1 MDARLIGRMIL
12 ARWLDYPP
20 DRYERLAD
28 VVTSS
33 PIYRQMS
40 ARIEVAPLPNM
51 LSANEGRNDS
61 PSCAVARLG
70 PQEGHK
76 ALRYTIAYR
85 HPAWGKEFRVDGCA
99 PTTGDAAD
107 PELDWLLRRLR
118 PINTRNRLTHLILL
132 SVIETQAAFLHS
144 GAWADLEPLSLT
156 ALCRWLASVGGHI
169 GPPLPP
175 GLKTLDVSLLSRAA
189 RGFTVR
195 TPQGSDLP
203 LRRLLP
209 NAQAILRYRLRALL
223 DGEALELKRGGLER
237 PRNDDELRQQLR
249 SRWGQNAS
257 RRAVAAARQARGI
270 PPWHWRAG
278 RPLYPPPGFD
288 FSLSRPLT
296 SENVRAHAPSEPGVY
311 EIALADRAFI
321 YSVRTSPVIYIGRSR
336 NLRNRLRAHLRNHE
350 KFGAEMGEGR
360 FIFRFATVACAR
372 LQTAEAELARAFCWS
387 HGALPSY
394 NVVTPSGGRTSD

>member
-1 MDARLIGRMIL
+1 MR
-12 ARWLDYPP
+12 
-20 DRYERLAD
+20 
-28 VVTSS
+28 
-33 PIYRQMS
+33 
-40 ARIEVAPLPNM
+40 
-51 LSANEGRNDS
+51 
-61 PSCAVARLG
+61 AVARLLL
-70 PQEGHK
+70 PAGHE
-76 ALRYTIAYR
+76 ALCYTITYR
-85 HPAWGKEFRVDGCA
+85 HPVWGKEFRVDGRA

-132 SVIETQAAFLHS
+132 SVMETQAAFLHS

-156 ALCRWLASVGGHI
+156 ALCRRLTDCVYRRPGGAS
-169 GPPLPP
+169 LPP
-175 GLKTLDVSLLSRAA
+175 GMKTLDVSLLSRAA

-249 SRWGQNAS
+249 SGRGQNAS
-257 RRAVAAARQARGI
+257 RRAVAAARQALGI
-270 PPWHWRAG
+270 PPWHRRAG

-296 SENVRAHAPSEPGVY
+296 SEAVRAHAPGEPGVY
-311 EIALADRAFI
+311 EIALADGAFNYPVRAG
-321 YSVRTSPVIYIGRSR
+321 PVIYLGRSR

-360 FIFRFATVACAR
+360 FVFRFATVACAH
-372 LQTAEAELARAFCWS
+372 LQTAEAELARAFCEV
-387 HGALPSY
+387 HGAFPCY
-394 NVVTPSGGRTSD
+394 NILTPSGGR